1 MPFIDIGAI
10 KLLTEY
16 EGDFE
21 YEFVKKTGMKLE
33 FKVIPDNDLD
43 AAAKFAKNLIKGETW
58 GTVLFFQAIA
68 E

>member
-1 MPFIDIGAI
+1 MHLHKIFYA
-10 KLLTEY
+10 L
-16 EGDFE
+16 
-21 YEFVKKTGMKLE
+21 
-33 FKVIPDNDLD
+33 NDLD